1 MKNRSDGWPELFV
14 REKNVD
20 YRSRENRIR
29 IAKRVMRLFQ
39 LWQLRPADQLSLLG
53 LSPHSRSSLNRYRS
67 GHPVA
72 HRKELIQRIGLLFSM
87 YESLS
92 RLFSSDRDSI
102 HRWITSSNTALGRRT
117 PLAVMLDGID
127 GMKIIDHYLHF
138 QIYR

>member
-1 MKNRSDGWPELFV
+1 
-14 REKNVD
+14 
-20 YRSRENRIR
+20 
-29 IAKRVMRLFQ
+29 
-39 LWQLRPADQLSLLG
+39 
-53 LSPHSRSSLNRYRS
+53 
-67 GHPVA
+67 
-72 HRKELIQRIGLLFSM
+72 M

-102 HRWITSSNTALGRRT
+102 RRWLTNSNTAFGRRT